1 MQSKSLAVN
10 GKEEVEKESSYYT
23 ISNQTLLTLS
33 TLGLSRLCYNDQ
45 LDRKIIFIVFQVL
58 ECLQFQIHHFYH
70 CCYIVKY
77 PFMLLMAFTIFSEA
91 EGS

>member
-1 MQSKSLAVN
+1 M
-10 GKEEVEKESSYYT
+10 ERREVEKESSYYT

-58 ECLQFQIHHFYH
+58 ECCSF
-70 CCYIVKY
+70 K
-77 PFMLLMAFTIFSEA
+77 FTIFTTVVT
-91 EGS
+91 